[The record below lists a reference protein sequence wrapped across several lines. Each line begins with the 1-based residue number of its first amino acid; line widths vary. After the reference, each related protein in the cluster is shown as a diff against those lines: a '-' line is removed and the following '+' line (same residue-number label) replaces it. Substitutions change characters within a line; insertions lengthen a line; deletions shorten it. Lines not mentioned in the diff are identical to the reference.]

1 MSVTEKTS
9 RSNVQIDSR
18 APVGAINERL
28 GSVKVLSLEDA
39 DKAAVTLLQAFVED
53 SLSKLLLC
61 HVSDRVLRE
70 KLEFELYRAYIK
82 QHILKGICVG
92 IGEAEDSFET
102 VGVWAL
108 PDSEDRGLDSF
119 GTMMQSGFGK
129 LWENLDLKGRDKVFD
144 GLLPLLHNT
153 CEEIMLTDPRFLN
166 KNVYT
171 LVYLG
176 SVARARGKGNTRL
189 MFEFM
194 FKNYI
199 DAEPDN
205 ITYLESSS
213 AANLPIYERFGFRS
227 YREIILGKKE
237 DNYIEGIDYAVMNVM
252 IRGPNGETWVTKNN
266 DVLNSSS
273 KL

>member
-1 MSVTEKTS
+1 MSVLDQKTS
-9 RSNVQIDSR
+9 RSNVQIDSS
-18 APVGAINERL
+18 APVGAISERL
-28 GSVKVLSLEDA
+28 GLVKVLSLEDV
-39 DKAAVTLLQAFVED
+39 DKAAVTLHQAFVD
-53 SLSKLLLC
+53 DNLSKLLLC
-61 HVSDRVLRE
+61 HVSDRELRE

-82 QHILKGICVG
+82 QHILKGLCLG

-108 PDSEDRGLDSF
+108 PDSRDRGLESF
-119 GTMMQSGFGK
+119 SNMMQSGFGT
-129 LWENLDLKGRDKVFD
+129 LWETLDNQGRDKVFD

-153 CEEIMLTDPRFLN
+153 CEEIMLTDPRFWN

-176 SVARARGKGNTRL
+176 SVERARGKGNTRL

-213 AANLPIYERFGFRS
+213 TANIPIYEKFGFHKYS
-227 YREIILGKKE
+227 EIVLGKKK
-237 DNYIEGIDYAVMNVM
+237 DNYVEGIDFAVMTIM
-252 IRGPNGETWVTKNN
+252 IRGLNGETLVAKNN
-266 DVLNSSS
+266 VLNSSS